1 MTAGFDALRD
11 DGIDPSSLKPQR
23 LLDGGRRR
31 QDLRTPGFNP
41 REQTFWRQA
50 EVKAADRRLEGLQH
64 IRRGRAESSPRR
76 RRGRIGE
83 IDSVLLEVGR
93 QQLAPCSFPL
103 EVRLGSGVTKE
114 IHVVGLVGARANG
127 GQLRPHG
134 VQRQKRAGQ
143 RTQSAD
149 LGHRDRQLAALK
161 ACHRRLHHW
170 KFHTEQFSQAH
181 GTSACVHSSGRI
193 DKRSAVFCDG
203 WMTKS
208 IQVRTVSA
216 IGDGEIRELS
226 EVLIDCVEGG
236 ASVSFMLPI
245 TRATADAFW
254 QNVAGSVARGERVL
268 LIAEDSAGRIMG
280 TVQIVFAEAE
290 NQPHRADI
298 AKMLVHRRARKRGVG
313 AALLAAAEEAALK
326 AGRTVLVLDTA
337 SDAAERLYARLGW
350 QRCGVIPGYAL
361 LPGGG
366 LCNTTFFYRTLS
378 NGR

>member
-1 MTAGFDALRD
+1 MT
-11 DGIDPSSLKPQR
+11 
-23 LLDGGRRR
+23 
-31 QDLRTPGFNP
+31 T
-41 REQTFWRQA
+41 
-50 EVKAADRRLEGLQH
+50 
-64 IRRGRAESSPRR
+64 
-76 RRGRIGE
+76 
-83 IDSVLLEVGR
+83 
-93 QQLAPCSFPL
+93 
-103 EVRLGSGVTKE
+103 
-114 IHVVGLVGARANG
+114 
-127 GQLRPHG
+127 
-134 VQRQKRAGQ
+134 
-143 RTQSAD
+143 
-149 LGHRDRQLAALK
+149 
-161 ACHRRLHHW
+161 
-170 KFHTEQFSQAH
+170 
-181 GTSACVHSSGRI
+181 
-193 DKRSAVFCDG
+193 
-203 WMTKS
+203 S
-208 IQVRTVSA
+208 IQVRTLSA

-313 AALLAAAEEAALK
+313 AALLAAAEKAALK

-366 LCNTTFFYRTLS
+366 LCDTTFFYRTLS